1 MLRDHGGALWRALEY
16 RTGFKDLVAVV
27 FIMVGIGNRLV
38 AHARY
43 SIPFELHLRTASM
56 VNPRDTALRSWEG
69 FLQQRGFFVID
80 QFGHF
85 AVFTFPN
92 GSARAGQHLL
102 LGLAHQYVLT
112 LTVPYFAVI
121 GAGEKQEHGTYE

>member
-27 FIMVGIGNRLV
+27 FIMVGIWNRLV
-38 AHARY
+38 AHPRY
-43 SIPFELHLRTASM
+43 SIPLELHLRAASM
-56 VNPRDTALRSWEG
+56 VNLCDAALLPCER
-69 FLQQRGFFVID
+69 FLQQGGFFVID
-80 QFGHF
+80 QFGHVV
-85 AVFTFPN
+85 VFIFPD